1 MSRPASKNQSV
12 QSSNKLR
19 KENVLAN
26 DRALAAVAVKPT
38 CVQSRMAMALKKQ
51 TWIGVW
57 VWVGVFVGLALGFE
71 SQPRALAVKHTLGR
85 KGRLGCSSVSRQK
98 NLGHMLSSVAQWTNS
113 SISQPSAVT
122 GRTSKRTWQP
132 STTAV

>member
-1 MSRPASKNQSV
+1 M
-12 QSSNKLR
+12 LR

-57 VWVGVFVGLALGFE
+57 VWVGVFVGLVLGFE
-71 SQPRALAVKHTLGR
+71 SPRALAIKHTWKERPPLLLISVKAKKPLVTCFLRLPNGQTLSLAQLGQGPGSLP
-85 KGRLGCSSVSRQK
+85 KPLC
-98 NLGHMLSSVAQWTNS
+98 NTN
-113 SISQPSAVT
+113 P
-122 GRTSKRTWQP
+122 
-132 STTAV
+132 